1 MACYNFKEMQLPGL
15 RCTAEAWGKGPEAL
29 PLEVSTIN
37 KRRNKMLAPAAS
49 WLSAS
54 KMLLCV
60 PLSVVFFFVVC
71 LLSAST
77 VKRAALTLTAL
88 TLALAVLR
96 FFKLRSRVTL
106 PLLALALYVIMNGAS
121 TLYATSG
128 KFALYEFLKLLCAF
142 CLTLIVLAVA
152 PGQGMESGR
161 WIASIL
167 EGFVA
172 LASLVSIDM
181 ISTHYVSDLILFL
194 LSKIT
199 PDYLELEP
207 LVPGTRI
214 LTIFTNPNVFAGIA
228 GIGVMLSLGLALSS
242 AGKKERAIHTS
253 CFAVSSLA
261 FVLVFSMGGSG
272 TIALAFLVYL
282 ALESRERRPHLF
294 FLMAETLA
302 VTLLS
307 AMAISATSF
316 DTWEAPRPIPLAC
329 AVLNAVVL
337 SALELGINGR
347 LSNKLC
353 GHGRIAAIFLG
364 GAAAAVA
371 VYAVLAFQLTGP
383 ASLEPGEYLYRSIYP
398 EPGEYAVDIQADGP
412 VNVYI
417 YSYNRAEI
425 ILQSPK
431 TLYNG
436 LTGEAVFSVPEES
449 EVVYF
454 RMTSEQPVNIDRVIC
469 SSAGETIEVPLRY
482 KLLPGF
488 VANRIQGLFAN
499 HSVMER
505 LVFFEDGMKLL
516 KKCPVVGLGLG
527 ALENGVKSVQSYYY
541 EVKYIHNHYLQ
552 TLLDTGIIGFLLFV
566 GILAT
571 CGVSIWRAR
580 RKEGFSPMISSLGGA
595 LVFMAAHGGAEVDF
609 SMYSYLPIAFA
620 TFGLIG
626 LCTQDAMPKVNKERA
641 IQTGATL
648 GISALLVVFGLLLVG
663 NMRAA
668 ALTEQEPT
676 MDDLVEAVK
685 LDKFEWADY
694 MLSYVVSSMNG
705 QMGDD
710 VRLQA
715 DQYAERLSR
724 VDSNSIPFYLA
735 DYYLTLGRTELGM
748 RMLEKYTDYTA
759 SDNQTWQSTF
769 DLLEWHAEDTE
780 QFRTEVE
787 HLAARMDAWNEENL
801 GTVVL
806 SEKNLA
812 FLEQMRG

>member
-1 MACYNFKEMQLPGL
+1 MQLPGP
-15 RCTAEAWGKGPEAL
+15 RCTAEAWGKGLEAL

-106 PLLALALYVIMNGAS
+106 PLLALALYVIMNGIS

-128 KFALYEFLKLLCAF
+128 KFALYEFLKILCAF

-228 GIGVMLSLGLALSS
+228 GIGVMLSLGLVLSS

-253 CFAVSSLA
+253 CLAVTSLA
-261 FVLVFSMGGSG
+261 FVLAFSMGGSG

-294 FLMAETLA
+294 LLMAETLV

-307 AMAISATSF
+307 AMVISTTSF
-316 DTWEAPRPIPLAC
+316 DAWEAPRPIPLAC
-329 AVLNAVVL
+329 TAVNAAVL
-337 SALELGINGR
+337 SALETGMNRR
-347 LSNKLC
+347 LSNKLR

-383 ASLEPGEYLYRSIYP
+383 ASLEPSNNYNLLRSIYP
-398 EPGEYAVDIQADGP
+398 EPGEYTVDIQADGS

-417 YSYNRAEI
+417 YGYNRAEI
-425 ILQSPK
+425 LLLSPE
-431 TLYNG
+431 TLYSG
-436 LTGEAVFSVPEES
+436 PAEEASFSVSEES

-454 RMTSEQPVNIDRVIC
+454 QMTAGQPVNIDRVSC
-469 SSAGETIEVPLRY
+469 LSAGETIEVPLRY
-482 KLLPGF
+482 KLLPSF

-499 HSVMER
+499 QSVMQR
-505 LVFFEDGMKLL
+505 LVYFEDSMKLFR
-516 KKCPVVGLGLG
+516 KSPIIGLGLG
-527 ALENGVKSVQSYYY
+527 AFENSLKSVQSYYY
-541 EVKYIHNHYLQ
+541 ETKYLHNHYLQ
-552 TLLDTGIIGFLLFV
+552 TLLDTGIVGLLLFM
-566 GILAT
+566 GIFVA
-571 CGVSIWRAR
+571 CGISIWRAR
-580 RKEGFSPMISSLGGA
+580 RKEEFGPMISALGGA

-609 SMYSYLPIAFA
+609 SMYSYLPIAFV

-626 LCTQDAMPKVNKERA
+626 LCTQDAMPRVDKGRVF
-641 IQTGATL
+641 QTGATL
-648 GISALLVVFGLLLVG
+648 GISALLAVFGLLLVG
-663 NMRAA
+663 NMQAA
-668 ALTEQEPT
+668 ALAAREPT
-676 MDDLVEAVK
+676 MDDLAKAAK

-694 MLSYVVSSMNG
+694 MLSYVVSSVNN
-705 QMGDD
+705 QVEDD
-710 VRLQA
+710 VRIQA

-735 DYYLTLGRTELGM
+735 DYYLTLGRMEPGM

-759 SDNQTWQSTF
+759 SDSTTWQSAF
-769 DLLEWHAEDTE
+769 DLLEWHAVDTE
-780 QFRTEVE
+780 QFRSEAE
-787 HLAARMDAWNEENL
+787 CLAARMDAWNEEHL

-812 FLEQMRG
+812 FLERMRG